1 MFPVIGH
8 NIYILFKDK
17 VQARNPAN
25 IPFNQPSVTIHDLL
39 AKNVSVITL
48 QENGFRSAVYH
59 LAPKRISGAIPVWS
73 APRLT
78 GQATVCIK
86 HRRPLP

>member
-8 NIYILFKDK
+8 NIYILFKYK

-48 QENGFRSAVYH
+48 QENGFRSAIYH
-59 LAPKRISGAIPVWS
+59 LAPKWS
-73 APRLT
+73 APCFDRT
-78 GQATVCIK
+78 GGIADK
-86 HRRPLP
+86 A